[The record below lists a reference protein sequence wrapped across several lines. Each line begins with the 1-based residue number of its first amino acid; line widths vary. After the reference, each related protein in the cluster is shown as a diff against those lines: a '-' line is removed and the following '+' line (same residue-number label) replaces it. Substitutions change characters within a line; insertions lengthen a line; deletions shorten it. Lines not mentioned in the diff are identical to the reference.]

1 MSDAIHQ
8 PALDLGEGPAG
19 NLDRERPAR
28 PPVQSVRL
36 AGRVAVITG
45 GARGVSRAVARALFE
60 EGCAVAV
67 QYSREAPAA
76 QALAREIDPAQ
87 GRVRAL
93 LADLSRPEEC
103 HRLIERAAR
112 ELGPID
118 ILVNGDGVSRE
129 RPLRK
134 MAAADWDEVLATNL
148 SSVFHCTKAALEP
161 MIQRG
166 WGRIVNLA
174 GRAGQGAAP
183 GQASYA
189 AAKAGVIA
197 FTRSVAQELGRY
209 GITANAI
216 CPGDEERPEA
226 RGLSAS
232 ADEVARLVRF
242 LCTEGDWLSGAQLN
256 VSEDPLV

>member
-8 PALDLGEGPAG
+8 PVPELGEGPAG
-19 NLDRERPAR
+19 NLDRERPANL
-28 PPVQSVRL
+28 PPRSVRL

-45 GARGVSRAVARALFE
+45 GARGVSRAVARALLD

-67 QYSREAPAA
+67 QYAREAPAA
-76 QALAREIDPAQ
+76 LALVRDLDPAQ
-87 GRVRAL
+87 GRARAL

-103 HRLIERAAR
+103 HRLIERVAR
-112 ELGPID
+112 ELGAVD
-118 ILVNGDGVSRE
+118 ILVNGDGVFLE
-129 RPLRK
+129 KPLRK
-134 MAAADWDEVLATNL
+134 TAAADWDEVLATNL
-148 SSVFHCTKAALEP
+148 SSVFHCTKAVLEP

-174 GRAGQGAAP
+174 GRAGHTAAP

-197 FTRSVAQELGRY
+197 FTRSVAQELGRH
-209 GITANAI
+209 GITVNAI
-216 CPGDEERPEA
+216 CPGEEEGA
-226 RGLSAS
+226 AGLGRVAS

-256 VSEDPLV
+256 VSDGPLV